1 MNPSYRSLCSKNT
14 PPGKWLFGAELPKQ
28 IKEIAEVNKMANK
41 LGPSQ
46 TSPGT
51 RRGDRRNTSGRGST
65 FNQGSR
71 PKSIFFRLKESQQ
84 HHSQQEGSQEQPTF
98 LDSYK
103 AALLPVEVGA
113 YAGNLANFLLSWRSI
128 TSDPWV
134 LEAVSGY
141 HLEFCTKPV
150 QTKLPNPPI
159 LSVADKEII
168 DEELHKLLHK
178 GAIEQAPYCK
188 DQFISN
194 MFLVPKKTGD
204 LRPVINLKSLNEFVE
219 KIHFK
224 MENIDM
230 VKNLTKPGN
239 YLASIDFKDAYFSV
253 PIWQPHRKYLRFF
266 WNNQTFQFACL
277 PFGYSL
283 APRVFTKLLKPVTA
297 HTRYH
302 GVRLVSFIHDILI
315 IGHNHQE
322 CLEHVSFLKNLLT
335 DLGFIV
341 NTGKSNLEPSQ
352 SLIFLGFIVNSQKM
366 LLILPDHKVLKIKNA
381 CQSIL
386 KQKVVSLSDVAHV
399 TGHLVSAFPAI
410 NYLELY
416 YKSIEFCKSHQL
428 HLGASFDDTVTL
440 SDQAK
445 LDLAWVI
452 DNLGQYNGKYLHE
465 MPISLFIE
473 SDASNTGWGA
483 HCNGVATGGQWS
495 RSEIDLHINHLELL
509 AAFYALQS
517 FVPQYKSAAHIRLKV
532 DNSTAVAC
540 INNFGSIRSPFL
552 NTLSRTIWDWCIS
565 RKIHISAVS
574 IPGVDN
580 TVADV
585 MSRQNSDKLEWA
597 LNFSVFQRLSSLVF
611 KPDIDLFAS
620 RLNKQL
626 PVLYLGIQNQT
637 AML

>member
-1 MNPSYRSLCSKNT
+1 MSEVLALRVNEACTKKALDSKLKEIEAKYKAPENCDFLCVPKVKIEFWFELARQARTKDLALQEAQRGITKGVQPVIELVEKILNAQKTKSELKPDSFINPLVDAITLLCNASFRLSLVRRETMREFVNPSYRSLCSKKT
-14 PPGKWLFGAELPKQ
+14 PPGKWLFGDELPKQ
-28 IKEIAEVNKMANK
+28 IKEIAEVNRMAKK

-204 LRPVINLKSLNEFVE
+204 LRPVKNLKSLNEFVE
-219 KIHFK
+219 KIHFQ

-230 VKNLTKPGN
+230 VKNLIKPGN
-239 YLASIDFKDAYFSV
+239 YLASINFKDAYISI

-283 APRVFTKLLKPVTA
+283 AARVFT
-297 HTRYH
+297 
-302 GVRLVSFIHDILI
+302 
-315 IGHNHQE
+315 
-322 CLEHVSFLKNLLT
+322 
-335 DLGFIV
+335 
-341 NTGKSNLEPSQ
+341 
-352 SLIFLGFIVNSQKM
+352 
-366 LLILPDHKVLKIKNA
+366 
-381 CQSIL
+381 
-386 KQKVVSLSDVAHV
+386 
-399 TGHLVSAFPAI
+399 
-410 NYLELY
+410 
-416 YKSIEFCKSHQL
+416 
-428 HLGASFDDTVTL
+428 
-440 SDQAK
+440 
-445 LDLAWVI
+445 
-452 DNLGQYNGKYLHE
+452 
-465 MPISLFIE
+465 
-473 SDASNTGWGA
+473 
-483 HCNGVATGGQWS
+483 
-495 RSEIDLHINHLELL
+495 
-509 AAFYALQS
+509 
-517 FVPQYKSAAHIRLKV
+517 
-532 DNSTAVAC
+532 
-540 INNFGSIRSPFL
+540 
-552 NTLSRTIWDWCIS
+552 
-565 RKIHISAVS
+565 
-574 IPGVDN
+574 
-580 TVADV
+580 
-585 MSRQNSDKLEWA
+585 
-597 LNFSVFQRLSSLVF
+597 
-611 KPDIDLFAS
+611 
-620 RLNKQL
+620 
-626 PVLYLGIQNQT
+626 
-637 AML
+637 